1 MEAAT
6 HLTTPNPEQK
16 QRRRRKHRKR
26 VSDIDIVIMRVVKE
40 IWSEYDAD
48 NSGSLDKDETKLFVK
63 NTLCEMG
70 DGKGMSDAEFERCFE
85 EFDEDGSGTIEKHE
99 MIHFIKNITGL

>member
-1 MEAAT
+1 MELPAQ
-6 HLTTPNPEQK
+6 HMQEPQK
-16 QRRRRKHRKR
+16 SRRRRRKQRKK

-48 NSGSLDKDETKLFVK
+48 NSGSLDKDETKHFVQG
-63 NTLCEMG
+63 TLCEMG

>member
-1 MEAAT
+1 MEAAAAHQDT
-6 HLTTPNPEQK
+6 GRSHK
-16 QRRRRKHRKR
+16 RRRNRKR

-40 IWSEYDAD
+40 IWSEYDVD

-70 DGKGMSDAEFERCFE
+70 DGTGMSDAEFERCFE
-85 EFDEDGSGTIEKHE
+85 EFDTDRSGTIEKHE